1 MKEKQL
7 DEEEAK
13 VYKQIMEKQQE
24 EQDRAVPLMSVVH
37 H

>member
-24 EQDRAVPLMSVVH
+24 EQDRAVSLLSVVH
-37 H
+37 P

>member
-7 DEEEAK
+7 DEEEEK

-24 EQDRAVPLMSVVH
+24 EQDRAVSLVFEVH
-37 H
+37 P

>member
-24 EQDRAVPLMSVVH
+24 EQDRAVSLVFEVH
-37 H
+37 P